1 MQEEM
6 FLTTINALLY
16 APLLIY
22 TYNKYKSFNQVVL
35 IAFVWFLSAFFSIF
49 YIQSDIKWISIHK
62 TTFIPF
68 LYLIGVFWLTF
79 WPLIKIRSVRIVIDE
94 SKFINKVC
102 LFVAFVAIIPFME
115 NFVQIFM
122 SGNSLVSI
130 SNNYENRDAVNFDA
144 RAHMSFI
151 GSKLNSILL
160 FFQYITP
167 ILFFN
172 YLSSKNKKSLLI
184 LIGLI
189 CAILNTII
197 FSFNLGARGVMVN
210 MSLYVLFLFLL
221 YKNYIEK
228 KYLKFLLIVGSGLSV
243 VLVFVFLYIS
253 IGRFGD
259 SSYNLIDWIYR
270 YAGESFINFNNDMF
284 YIDNYTYGQNSFST
298 ILSDEPRNIDK
309 LANTTGI
316 RAYVFYTYIG
326 DFYMDFGP
334 FGTILII
341 VILSL
346 IFFHFAR
353 SKKQFNIGC
362 VLIYSLYSMIM
373 LLSTNCFYY
382 INGLVYAFF
391 SLIVGL
397 WYSQKLQRK

>member
-151 GSKLNSILL
+151 GSKLNTILL
-160 FFQYITP
+160 
-167 ILFFN
+167 LRL
-172 YLSSKNKKSLLI
+172 YL
-184 LIGLI
+184 
-189 CAILNTII
+189 
-197 FSFNLGARGVMVN
+197 
-210 MSLYVLFLFLL
+210 Y
-221 YKNYIEK
+221 
-228 KYLKFLLIVGSGLSV
+228 
-243 VLVFVFLYIS
+243 
-253 IGRFGD
+253 
-259 SSYNLIDWIYR
+259 
-270 YAGESFINFNNDMF
+270 
-284 YIDNYTYGQNSFST
+284 
-298 ILSDEPRNIDK
+298 P
-309 LANTTGI
+309 
-316 RAYVFYTYIG
+316 
-326 DFYMDFGP
+326 
-334 FGTILII
+334 
-341 VILSL
+341 
-346 IFFHFAR
+346 
-353 SKKQFNIGC
+353 
-362 VLIYSLYSMIM
+362 
-373 LLSTNCFYY
+373 
-382 INGLVYAFF
+382 
-391 SLIVGL
+391 
-397 WYSQKLQRK
+397 